1 VTPSTAPLRA
11 DAAVIALVGAA
22 HFSSHFLQL
31 SLAPLFPLVRAELDV
46 GYAALG
52 LVLTVFYATSGFV
65 QTPAGFL
72 VDRLGP
78 RPVLLGGLTLQAS
91 ATALAAL
98 APGYWA
104 LLPLAAAAGLGN
116 SVFHPADYAL
126 LTTRVSEGR
135 LGQAY
140 SVHTLGGSLG
150 YVAAPLVVLP
160 LAAGWGWRAALA
172 VAGLLGLGAVLVL
185 AGQGA
190 LRGAR
195 ATSPGHGPR
204 TGPAPGLPL
213 LLSPAVLACF
223 AYFAFL
229 AFAFVGVQ
237 GFLVTTILALY
248 DVGLP
253 AATGALTG
261 FLLGSAGGVLAG
273 GRLADSTTRHD
284 LVTITGLCA
293 GAALVIVAASGAL
306 ATPLLVAAVS
316 LAGITVGTTSP
327 SRDLLVRAA
336 TPPGASGRVFGFVY
350 SGLDLGSSTGPLLF
364 GWLLDHGEPRAVFFA
379 IAAALVLCALTVVQL
394 RARTARRDLAMSR

>member
-1 VTPSTAPLRA
+1 VTSSAAPLRA
-11 DAAVIALVGAA
+11 DVAVIAPVGAA

-31 SLAPLFPLVRAELDV
+31 ALAPLFPLVKADLDV

-52 LVLTVFYATSGFV
+52 LVLTVFYATSGLA

-78 RPVLLGGLTLQAS
+78 RPVLLGGLTLQA
-91 ATALAAL
+91 TAVGLYGL
-98 APGYWA
+98 APAYWA
-104 LLPLAAAAGLGN
+104 LLPLAALSGLGN

-126 LTTRVSEGR
+126 LTARVSRAR

-150 YVAAPLVVLP
+150 YVVAPLVMLP
-160 LAAGWGWRAALA
+160 LATGWGWRAALG
-172 VAGLLGLGAVLVL
+172 VAGLLGLGGVLVL
-185 AGQGA
+185 AGQGS
-190 LRGAR
+190 LRGDAG
-195 ATSPGHGPR
+195 ATRVVGSR
-204 TGPAPGLPL
+204 TGPVPGLPL
-213 LLSPAVLACF
+213 LVSAPVLACF

-237 GFLVTTILALY
+237 GFIVAAIVALY

-253 AATGALTG
+253 AASGSLTG

-273 GRLADSTTRHD
+273 GRLADSTGRHD
-284 LVTITGLCA
+284 LVTIAGIGIGAGLM
-293 GAALVIVAASGAL
+293 VTAASGAL
-306 ATPLLVAAVS
+306 ATPALVGALT
-316 LAGITVGTTSP
+316 LAGIALGMTSP

-364 GWLLDHGEPRAVFFA
+364 GWLLDHGEPRGIFFG
-379 IAAALVLCALTVVQL
+379 IAAVLVLCALTVVPL
-394 RARTARRDLAMSR
+394 RASAGGRVAA